1 MREPLFGHFKMAIQQ
16 SGGLRFKL
24 HEDPS
29 VEGGPFGRLLISH
42 GESVKEVAKLWLRLL
57 RVSAVGGRPQGMGQ
71 HLEAESAVLNEGFTP
86 LDGSAWLP
94 QNASPTHQGQPQ
106 R

>member
-1 MREPLFGHFKMAIQQ
+1 MIWSPGLFVKVPAESVRNVFMREPLFGHLKMAIQQ

-42 GESVKEVAKLWLRLL
+42 GESLMEVAKTIHG
-57 RVSAVGGRPQGMGQ
+57 A
-71 HLEAESAVLNEGFTP
+71 H
-86 LDGSAWLP
+86 
-94 QNASPTHQGQPQ
+94 
-106 R
+106 